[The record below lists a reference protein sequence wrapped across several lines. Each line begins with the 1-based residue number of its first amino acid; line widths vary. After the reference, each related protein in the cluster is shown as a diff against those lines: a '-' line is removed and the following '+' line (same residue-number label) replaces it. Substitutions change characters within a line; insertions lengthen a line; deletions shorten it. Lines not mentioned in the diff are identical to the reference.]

1 MTSPGPSVWYFAYGS
16 NMQSATLSGR
26 RGVRFRRAVPA
37 RAPGWRLVFDK
48 PPLVPMGHAT
58 GNILPEP
65 GAETLGVVFEIGAED
80 LAHIELT
87 EGVLIGNYRRVEVE
101 IAPLAPV
108 PSAPAQAFSLSSDR
122 RDPSLRPSVRY
133 MTLVIAG
140 AVEHGLPAGH
150 VEMLRRVPVVEESAE
165 ALVLWSFVDE
175 ALRRRS

>member
-1 MTSPGPSVWYFAYGS
+1 MTSEPSVWYFAYGS
-16 NMQSATLSGR
+16 NMQTATLSGR

-48 PPLVPMGHAT
+48 APLVPVGHAT

-101 IAPLAPV
+101 IAPLVPAPSV
-108 PSAPAQAFSLSSDR
+108 PARAFSLSSDR
-122 RDPSLRPSVRY
+122 RDPALRPSVRY
-133 MTLVIAG
+133 MALVIAG
-140 AVEHGLPAGH
+140 ALEHGLATAH
-150 VEMLRRVPVVEESAE
+150 VEMLRRVPAVEESAAAA
-165 ALVLWSFVDE
+165 ALRPLIDE
-175 ALRRRS
+175 ALRRTR